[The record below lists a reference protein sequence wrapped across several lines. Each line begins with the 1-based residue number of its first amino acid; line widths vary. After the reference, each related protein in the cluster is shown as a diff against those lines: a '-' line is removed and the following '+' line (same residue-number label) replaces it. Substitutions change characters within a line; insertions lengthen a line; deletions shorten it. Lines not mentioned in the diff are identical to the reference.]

1 MAAAGV
7 GAAMWANADAA
18 IVVSPRLAVVAGVG
32 KTPGGVA
39 SRLPAHSYASVGI
52 RLMRAAR
59 VSRALPPELQP
70 VAVGFELKQLDPGQY
85 RVAVR
90 APRARVVELTGD
102 FTSWQPVALQR
113 GHGDWWET
121 TLSITPGTHQVNVR
135 INGERWIAP
144 PGATVVDDD
153 FAGVVGVIVVR

>member
-1 MAAAGV
+1 MPP
-7 GAAMWANADAA
+7 W
-18 IVVSPRLAVVAGVG
+18 L
-32 KTPGGVA
+32 PGR
-39 SRLPAHSYASVGI
+39 SLR
-52 RLMRAAR
+52 
-59 VSRALPPELQP
+59 
-70 VAVGFELKQLDPGQY
+70 VAVGFELQQLEPGHY

-102 FTSWQPVALQR
+102 FTSWQPVMLQR

-121 TLSITPGTHQVNVR
+121 TVAITPGTHQVNIRVD
-135 INGERWIAP
+135 GERWIAP